1 MHLAGAEAVAVLAV
15 LILIVAGLYSTVGHA
30 GGSGYLGAMALLGF
44 APAVMRPTALLLNL
58 LVASIGSYKWYKAGH
73 FRWSL
78 FWPFALASIPAAY
91 IGGALKLS
99 TTTYRIA
106 VGVVLVYSAV
116 QLFFTARA
124 IAETHRSR
132 PSIPVS
138 LAIGAILGLIS
149 GLVGVGG
156 GIFLSPVLLF
166 FGWANPRETAATSS
180 MFILVNSAS
189 GLLGGIAG
197 IPNVPLA
204 GFAAWAVAA
213 GIGGWIGS
221 SYGSRVFPTTTLRRF
236 LAVVLVIAGVK
247 LIWG

>member
-1 MHLAGAEAVAVLAV
+1 MLVLAL
-15 LILIVAGLYSTVGHA
+15 LILVVAGLYSTVGHA
-30 GGSGYLGAMALLGF
+30 GGSGYLGAMALLNF

-58 LVASIGSYKWYKAGH
+58 LVAGIGSWKWYKAGH

-78 FWPFALASIPAAY
+78 FWPFALASVPAAY
-91 IGGALKLS
+91 IGGATLLPARSYKV
-99 TTTYRIA
+99 A

-116 QLFFTARA
+116 MLFFTARA
-124 IAETHRSR
+124 IAETALRR
-132 PSIPVS
+132 PTLPAS
-138 LAIGAILGLIS
+138 LAIGAILGLLS
-149 GLVGVGG
+149 GMVGVGG

-180 MFILVNSAS
+180 VFILVNSAS

-197 IPNVPLA
+197 IPNVPA
-204 GFAAWAVAA
+204 GGFVVWALAA

-247 LIWG
+247 LILP

>member
-1 MHLAGAEAVAVLAV
+1 MHLAAAGNVALLAL
-15 LILIVAGLYSTVGHA
+15 LIFVVAALYSTVGHA

-58 LVASIGSYKWYKAGH
+58 LVASIGSWKWYKAGH

-78 FWPFALASIPAAY
+78 FWPFALASVPAAFV
-91 IGGALKLS
+91 GGMIALPSRSYK
-99 TTTYRIA
+99 IA
-106 VGVVLVYSAV
+106 VGVVLVYSAIM
-116 QLFFTARA
+116 LFFTARA
-124 IAETHRSR
+124 IAETALRR
-132 PSIPVS
+132 PTLPAS
-138 LAIGAILGLIS
+138 LVIGALLGLLS
-149 GLVGVGG
+149 GMVGVGG
-156 GIFLSPVLLF
+156 GIFLSPILLF

-189 GLLGGIAG
+189 GLLGGIHGVA
-197 IPNVPLA
+197 NVPLG
-204 GFAAWAVAA
+204 GFAIWALAA

-247 LIWG
+247 LIFP